1 MNAHDMGAVTVNECL
16 VGECD
21 SKNSIFPSC
30 FPCMFRYG
38 IPKEKKKK
46 GAEEHIVPFILFLP
60 WALLELFVKVVWQ
73 LIIIFPPLSFFFPF
87 FLGSFELIPT
97 LIWSVLVDTY
107 FMHPPLKC

>member
-38 IPKEKKKK
+38 IPKEKKKRSRR
-46 GAEEHIVPFILFLP
+46 AYSPIYTIS
-60 WALLELFVKVVWQ
+60 ALGTAG
-73 LIIIFPPLSFFFPF
+73 II
-87 FLGSFELIPT
+87 
-97 LIWSVLVDTY
+97 
-107 FMHPPLKC
+107 C